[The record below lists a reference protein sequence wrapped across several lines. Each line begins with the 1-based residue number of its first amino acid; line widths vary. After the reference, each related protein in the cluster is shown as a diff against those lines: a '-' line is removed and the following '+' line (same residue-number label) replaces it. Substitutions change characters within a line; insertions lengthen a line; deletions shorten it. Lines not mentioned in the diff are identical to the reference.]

1 MPTKARIIK
10 EHARVKP
17 LRKHGYIKCPACGVK
32 LVWPYDERCPECD
45 LAFWPGTCNRR
56 RKGLG

>member
-1 MPTKARIIK
+1 MPTKARTIK
-10 EHARVKP
+10 EHAPAKP
-17 LRKHGYIKCPACGVK
+17 LRKHNYAKCPACGVK

-45 LAFWPGTCNRR
+45 LAFWPGTCTQR